1 MLHQN
6 KLLKLL
12 AVPVLAVGTLL
23 ASAPT
28 QKALAEDVTYLLPAP
43 AFLPAFGPWMLA
55 KARGYYK
62 AEGLNVKFQPARGG
76 VDVAKQV
83 GAGNAVIGG
92 GIGDTPIIVRPNGIP
107 VKAVAVLGGRSL
119 MQLVTRNDRGIKTLK
134 DLKGKTITALSL
146 KDTTYYALLGML
158 ASAGLTKNDVK
169 AQGAGP
175 VGVWKLFLAG
185 KADAMAA
192 VPDWIGIAYGAKM
205 KFKIWPADDHFKSMA
220 QAILASDKVIK
231 EQPQL
236 IAKLVRAT
244 LRGLGDIMK
253 DPDGA
258 SIDYVKHVKRHKG
271 KEKQMASVFKLYNK
285 YVYPGQKTVGV
296 MDRERLKG
304 LQDFYVKQG
313 IVRKGSK
320 LDDLYTNQFVN

>member
-28 QKALAEDVTYLLPAP
+28 QKVLAEDVTYLLPAP

-285 YVYPGQKTVGV
+285 YVYPGQKTVGA

>member
-1 MLHQN
+1 MLHHN

-12 AVPVLAVGTLL
+12 AVPVLAVGTLI
-23 ASAPT
+23 ATAPAQT
-28 QKALAEDVTYLLPAP
+28 AAAEDVTYLLPAP
-43 AFLPAFGPWMLA
+43 GFLPAFGPWKLA
-55 KARGYYK
+55 EARGYYK
-62 AEGLNVKFQPARGG
+62 AEGINVKFQTAHGG

-92 GIGDTPIIVRPNGIP
+92 GIGDTPVIVRPNGIP

-146 KDTTYYALLGML
+146 QDTTYYALLGML
-158 ASAGLTKNDVK
+158 ATAGLTKNDVK

-192 VPDWIGIAYGAKM
+192 VPDWIGIAYGAGI

-231 EQPQL
+231 ENPKL
-236 IAKLVRAT
+236 IGKLVRAT
-244 LRGLGDIMK
+244 LHGLTDIMK

-258 SIDYVKHVKRHKG
+258 AVDYVKHVQKHKG

-285 YVYPGQKTVGV
+285 YVYPGQKKVGA
-296 MDRERLKG
+296 MDRARLKG

-313 IVRKGSK
+313 ILRKSSK

>member
-12 AVPVLAVGTLL
+12 AVPVLAVGTLI
-23 ASAPT
+23 ATAPAQT
-28 QKALAEDVTYLLPAP
+28 VAAKDITYLLPAP
-43 AFLPAFGPWMLA
+43 GFLPAFAPWMLA
-55 KARGYYK
+55 LGNGYYK
-62 AEGLNVKFQPARGG
+62 AEGLNVKFQTARGG

-83 GAGNAVIGG
+83 GAGNAVVGG
-92 GIGDTPIIVRPNGIP
+92 GLGDTPIIVRPNGIP

-146 KDTTYYALLGML
+146 QDTTYYALLGML
-158 ASAGLTKNDVK
+158 ATAGLTKNDVK
-169 AQGAGP
+169 AQAAGP

-192 VPDWIGIAYGAKM
+192 VPDWIGIAYGAGI

-220 QAILASDKVIK
+220 QAILAADKTIK
-231 EQPQL
+231 DNPQL
-236 IAKLVRAT
+236 IGKLVRAT
-244 LRGLGDIMK
+244 LKGMKDIMK
-253 DPDGA
+253 DPDAA
-258 SIDYVKHVKRHKG
+258 SVAYVKAVPKHKG

-285 YVYPGQKTVGV
+285 FVYPGQKTVGE
-296 MDRERLKG
+296 MDRARLKG
-304 LQDFYVKQG
+304 LQDFYVNQG
-313 IVRKGSK
+313 ILRKSSK
-320 LDDLYTNQFVN
+320 LDDLYTNQFVK